1 MATITETLMSQM
13 SFDIAVSKTEM
24 FDLDMANELVR
35 NDNISKDELSKLR
48 GYIRRRVRGR
58 YNEITYVLGIKSKTS
73 MLGRF
78 VAKGGVGLQMLPHD
92 IRSALAKPYYHDI
105 DMKNAQP
112 TLLLQLAKQK
122 GWEHSALQHY
132 VSKREETLVE
142 VQNELGCNRMEA
154 KGRILQLFF
163 GSSYTDGLPAWITK
177 SLYPELC
184 KMKSNIYAA
193 NVDFAK
199 KHKKDAN
206 SVMAFILQTIER
218 SCLMSMDKAL
228 TLKGRSMDV
237 LIHDGGYVRKLE
249 NETEFPQELMRYCEA
264 CVLKDT
270 GFEIRL
276 EQKPIETS
284 FDRKEETTQVYP
296 ENTII
301 DDVFAARAFADW
313 MKDDIVLSFGNIY
326 TFDTSTGVWS
336 GDDTALDRK
345 ITEAGDV
352 LIFRQQTLIGVKIYN
367 YSGIVKNCENLKRK
381 LITILNRNDTF
392 LIEGRK
398 RSTFKLLFKNGIYDF
413 KTQVFTKSFDRN
425 IVFSHPIDR
434 DFNDDVHQEDV
445 DFVNDT
451 FFVAPFS
458 REETPKVFRHY
469 LMRGLIGDYRM
480 KKFIVALGDKNSSKG
495 TLTNFMEYCIGRNA
509 ATFNANV
516 LLLRKMQGDAER
528 EMSWVSQICDSR
540 LAFSN
545 EIKNID
551 EVKIDGNML
560 KTLTGGG
567 DPITLRRM
575 YKDPEVV
582 YNMSM
587 PILFAQDLPSITPP
601 DAINSRI
608 IVIQYDYSFM
618 ETPNPLRPSEKQGDP
633 TIKDKLCC
641 SKYADAFIS
650 LMIQEYNTWADSDFA
665 EMVLPDYMIEDK
677 EELAPTSEVQTII
690 DEQYVLTGNVDD
702 FVPLADITK
711 FLKERKVTM
720 SSTRLG
726 RELTRL
732 NILRKAKK
740 INRRTI
746 FVCVGIREVN
756 SADE

>member
-1 MATITETLMSQM
+1 MATITESIVSQM
-13 SFDIAVSKTEM
+13 SFDVSISKTEI

-35 NDNISKDELSKLR
+35 NENIGKDELAKLR
-48 GYIRRRVRGR
+48 SYIRRRVRGR
-58 YNEITYVLGIKSKTS
+58 YNEISYVLGIKSKTS

-122 GWEHSALQHY
+122 GWEHSALQQY

-142 VQNELGCNRMEA
+142 IQNDLGCNRGEA
-154 KGRILQLFF
+154 KARILQLFF
-163 GSSYTDGLPAWITK
+163 GSSYTDGLPTWIVN

-193 NVDFAK
+193 NIDFAK

-218 SCLMSMDKAL
+218 NCLMAMDRAL

-237 LIHDGGYVRKLE
+237 LIHDGGFVRKLE
-249 NETEFPQELMRYCEA
+249 DETEFPQELMRHCEA
-264 CVLKDT
+264 SILKDT
-270 GFEIRL
+270 GFDIRL

-284 FDRKEETTQVYP
+284 FEPKREDTQLYP
-296 ENTII
+296 ESTII
-301 DDVFAARAFADW
+301 DDVFAARAFAEW
-313 MKDDIVLSFGNIY
+313 MGDDILLSFGNIY
-326 TFDTSTGVWS
+326 TFDNATGVWS
-336 GDDTALDRK
+336 GEDIALDRK
-345 ITEAGDV
+345 ITESANV
-352 LIFRQQTLIGVKIYN
+352 LIFHQQTQTGVKIYN
-367 YSGIVKNCENLKRK
+367 YSGVVKNCENMKRK

-392 LIEGRK
+392 LMEGRK
-398 RSTFKLLFKNGIYDF
+398 RSIFKLLFKNGIYDF
-413 KTQVFTKSFDRN
+413 KTQVFSQKFDRN
-425 IVFSHPIDR
+425 IVFSNPIDR
-434 DFNDDVHQEDV
+434 DFTDEISQEDV

-458 REETPKVFRHY
+458 RPDTAKVFRHY
-469 LMRGLIGDYRM
+469 LMRGLVGDYRM

-495 TLTNFMEYCIGRNA
+495 TLTNFMQYCIGRNA
-509 ATFNANV
+509 SSFNANV

-528 EMSWVSQICDSR
+528 EMSWVSQICNSR

-551 EVKIDGNML
+551 EIKIDGNML

-582 YNMSM
+582 ENMSM

-618 ETPNPLRPSEKQGDP
+618 ETPNPMRPSEKQGDP
-633 TIKDKLCC
+633 NIKDKLCC
-641 SKYADAFIS
+641 AKYANAFLN
-650 LMIQEYNTWADSDFA
+650 LMIHEYNNWADSDFA

-677 EELAPTSEVQTII
+677 EQLAPDSDIRTLL
-690 DEQYVLTGNVDD
+690 DEQYVFTGNDD
-702 FVPLADITK
+702 DYVPLSEITK
-711 FLKERKVTM
+711 FLKDNKVTM

-732 NILRKAKK
+732 NILRKNKK

-746 FVCVGIREVN
+746 SVCVGIREVN
-756 SADE
+756 SNDE